1 MLFFVTVL
9 SHSFIYNTV
18 VNKNRGEMIMK
29 KLRNTLALR
38 RTQTKDIVMQNHA
51 PIVYRKDRKIIAMHI
66 KAMAIVLVA
75 AFVVSTASALIV
87 HSLAHSGSA
96 HSKSAHGYVTR
107 ISD

>member
-1 MLFFVTVL
+1 M

-29 KLRNTLALR
+29 
-38 RTQTKDIVMQNHA
+38 KDIVMQNHA

-75 AFVVSTASALIV
+75 AFVVSAASALIV